1 MKVKF
6 ALIVEKIMMS
16 LLLTAVEKKWV
27 LPESCAFAGNTLNV
41 KKAKKIEVSFPLANY
56 PMPCPH
62 CEKTLWRF
70 DMQKHVTKNH
80 PDKECPSEGIISE
93 AEKGILEKKKQR
105 TANGLSVKDLEKLN
119 EEELKL
125 LPLKRLLGCY

>member
-1 MKVKF
+1 MTVKF

-16 LLLTAVEKKWV
+16 LLLTALEKML

-93 AEKGILEKKKQR
+93 AKGHLEKKNSEQPMLCLLRILKSSMKR
-105 TANGLSVKDLEKLN
+105 NLSSFH
-119 EEELKL
+119 
-125 LPLKRLLGCY
+125 

>member
-1 MKVKF
+1 M
-6 ALIVEKIMMS
+6 
-16 LLLTAVEKKWV
+16 
-27 LPESCAFAGNTLNV
+27 NV

-80 PDKECPSEGIISE
+80 PDKECPSERIISE

-105 TANGLSVKDLEKLN
+105 TEKLN

-125 LPLKRLLGCY
+125 LPLKERRGRKTPLARSQSAIA